1 VQNLN
6 HRGHRDTQGSTRKLL
21 LWLAQ
26 SRTEEHGLPR
36 GNLPDTGNFSQ
47 KCRR

>member
-1 VQNLN
+1 VYTGV
-6 HRGHRDTQGSTRKLL
+6 HRGIL
-21 LWLAQ
+21 LWLGQ

-36 GNLPDTGNFSQ
+36 GDLPNTRNFSQ